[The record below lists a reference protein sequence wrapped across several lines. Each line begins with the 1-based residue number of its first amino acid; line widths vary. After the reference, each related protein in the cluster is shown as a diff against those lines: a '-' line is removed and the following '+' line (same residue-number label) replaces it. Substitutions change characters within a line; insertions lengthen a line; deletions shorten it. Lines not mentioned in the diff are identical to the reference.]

1 MTGPRSDFPKIRKEK
16 MDVQS
21 ELLKMNQQAMNDICH
36 ERDVIKHENKELKEK
51 VKELEGMVE
60 DREDWIDAGDEDAI
74 FDAAYDNHRYEEW
87 VSGSDIFE
95 DMVNEKD
102 EEIEKLEEEKKKLRE
117 DHVAGFKQV
126 VQQLTDLNVEF
137 ADEITKLKEEN
148 ERLRAEKSPLI
159 HMKRLAEIE
168 TLKEEN
174 KKLTKENE
182 ELKTEIDDDYELCKE
197 CGGITFVAE
206 EGCVACG
213 WYAGVALSDHAE
225 ILRSPHLFIK
235 D

>member
-1 MTGPRSDFPKIRKEK
+1 

-36 ERDVIKHENKELKEK
+36 ERDVIKHENEELKEK

-102 EEIEKLEEEKKKLRE
+102 E
-117 DHVAGFKQV
+117 
-126 VQQLTDLNVEF
+126 
-137 ADEITKLKEEN
+137 
-148 ERLRAEKSPLI
+148 
-159 HMKRLAEIE
+159 EIE